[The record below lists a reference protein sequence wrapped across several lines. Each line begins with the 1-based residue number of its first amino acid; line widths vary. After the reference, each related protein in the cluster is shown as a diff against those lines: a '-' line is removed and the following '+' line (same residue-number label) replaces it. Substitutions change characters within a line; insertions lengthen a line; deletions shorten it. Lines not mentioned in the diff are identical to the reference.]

1 MIRNLSALLFA
12 IELAILGIPVTALAL
27 FGLYALLLSHA
38 HPDAVPTALAFV
50 PAFFALLGFWA
61 LSLRFLYGGGKAVRS
76 APRWILLAVA
86 VGILMILSPLAL
98 TDHSPLIYPAM
109 VGVFGIP
116 LVLPIVHMAAAAIM
130 DKR

>member
-1 MIRNLSALLFA
+1 
-12 IELAILGIPVTALAL
+12 
-27 FGLYALLLSHA
+27 
-38 HPDAVPTALAFV
+38 
-50 PAFFALLGFWA
+50 
-61 LSLRFLYGGGKAVRS
+61 
-76 APRWILLAVA
+76 
-86 VGILMILSPLAL
+86 MILSPLAL